1 MSKTKPQKS
10 GSALYRIVYA
20 IAAGIVGIIFRIH
33 VVGREN
39 EPDEGGFM
47 VCANHTSATDPVV
60 ICYAFQKHQIR
71 FMAKKELFK
80 IPVVNWLV
88 SLMGAFPVDR
98 GGGDVGA
105 IKKSVKMLKDG
116 QSMGIFPQG
125 HRYPAVDPRST
136 PTKNG
141 ASLICTKAE
150 ANVVPA
156 YIVRKNNTHKLFRKT
171 WVIIG
176 EPIPFSE
183 LNYDKDGTG
192 EYARITDLIF
202 DRICTLG
209 ENFSEED
216 AKKRIKEMKKAK

>member
-1 MSKTKPQKS
+1 MSKTKKS
-10 GSALYRIVYA
+10 GSALYRTVYA
-20 IAAGIVGIIFRIH
+20 IFAGIIGFIFNVR

-39 EPDEGGFM
+39 EPDKGGFM

-60 ICYAFQKHQIR
+60 LCYAFRKHQVH

-80 IPVVNWLV
+80 VPVVNWLV

-105 IKKSVKMLKDG
+105 IKKSVSILKEG

-125 HRYPAVDPRST
+125 HRYPGVDPRT
-136 PTKNG
+136 TEKKNG
-141 ASLICTKAE
+141 AALICAKAG
-150 ANVVPA
+150 ADIVPA
-156 YIVRKNNTHKLFRKT
+156 YIVRKNNTHKPFRRT

-183 LNYDKDGTG
+183 LGYDRDASG
-192 EYARITDLIF
+192 EYARITDLVF

-209 ENFSEED
+209 ENFSEEE
-216 AKKRIKEMKKAK
+216 AKRRIKETKAKK

>member
-1 MSKTKPQKS
+1 MGKTKQS
-10 GSALYRIVYA
+10 GSPLYRIVYA
-20 IAAGIVGIIFRIH
+20 IFAGLIGIVFNVR

-39 EPDEGGFM
+39 EPDRGGFM

-60 ICYAFQKHQIR
+60 LCYAFRKHQVR

-80 IPVVNWLV
+80 VPIVNWLV

-105 IKKSVKMLKDG
+105 IKKSVAILKDG

-125 HRYPAVDPRST
+125 HRYPGVDPRT
-136 PTKNG
+136 TETKNG
-141 ASLICTKAE
+141 AALICTRAE
-150 ANVVPA
+150 ADIVPA

-183 LNYDKDGTG
+183 LGYDRDASG
-192 EYARITDLIF
+192 EYNRITELVF
-202 DRICTLG
+202 DRICALG
-209 ENFSEED
+209 ESFSEEE
-216 AKKRIKEMKKAK
+216 AKKHIKEMKAKNKK

>member
-1 MSKTKPQKS
+1 MGKTKKS
-10 GSALYRIVYA
+10 GSTLYRIVYA
-20 IAAGIVGIIFRIH
+20 IFAGLIGIVFNVR

-39 EPDEGGFM
+39 EPDRGGFM

-60 ICYAFQKHQIR
+60 LCYAFRKHQVR

-80 IPVVNWLV
+80 VPIVNWLV

-105 IKKSVKMLKDG
+105 IKKSVAILKDG

-125 HRYPAVDPRST
+125 HRYPGVDPRT
-136 PTKNG
+136 TETKNG
-141 ASLICTKAE
+141 AALICTRAE
-150 ANVVPA
+150 ADIVPA
-156 YIVRKNNTHKLFRKT
+156 YIVRKNNTHKLVRKT

-183 LNYDKDGTG
+183 LGYDRDASG
-192 EYARITDLIF
+192 EYNRITELVF
-202 DRICTLG
+202 DRICALG
-209 ENFSEED
+209 ESFSEEE
-216 AKKRIKEMKKAK
+216 AKKHIKEMKAKNRK